1 MSLQRMP
8 AEQALARMVSGEG
21 FSTIIDARSEGEF
34 ALDHLPGAVNW
45 PSLNDEQRI
54 VIGTL
59 FKEKGGF
66 EAQKLGAAWVAVN
79 IARHIE
85 RDVLSLPKNWQPLV
99 YCWRGGKRSGALSMV
114 QAATCVFNAL
124 DTRIWSMRKPRLRRN
139 ANSR

>member
-1 MSLQRMP
+1 MSLHRLP
-8 AEQALARMVSGEG
+8 ADQALARMVGDAG
-21 FSTIIDARSEGEF
+21 FSAIIDARSEGEF

-85 RDVLSLPKNWQPLV
+85 REVRLLSRLTRHRLPLL
-99 YCWRGGKRSGALSMV
+99 ALGIELGCEHGEFGLAGV
-114 QAATCVFNAL
+114 GELDCLGRAL
-124 DTRIWSMRKPRLRRN
+124 
-139 ANSR
+139 

>member
-8 AEQALARMVSGEG
+8 ADQALARMVSGAG
-21 FSTIIDARSEGEF
+21 FSAIIDARSEGEF

-54 VIGTL
+54 VIGTM

-85 RDVLSLPKNWQPLV
+85 RQVLSLPKTWQPLV

-114 QAATCVFNAL
+114 QAVICATR
-124 DTRIWSMRKPRLRRN
+124 DGETKMWSMRKPRLRRN
-139 ANSR
+139 PNSR